1 MDVRRLLPLSGV
13 AFVVIGVAA
22 ILIGGVDSPSSD
34 ASTSEVLDFYDD
46 NEVANFIAVFVLAAA
61 TPFLVFFGGVL
72 ASASAEVGGG
82 RAVWERVVLGGAAVQ
97 ATILL
102 MMATLH
108 FALVDGANQDDV
120 SAEATQ
126 ALNVIDGNTWV
137 AFNAGFGIFMLG
149 AAGCLLGRA
158 QRLLPAWMVWAALVL
173 GIALFIPF
181 ADFFALLLTLV
192 WIIVASIL
200 IFRAEPAL
208 QA

>member
-13 AFVVIGVAA
+13 AFVVIGIVA
-22 ILIGGVDSPSSD
+22 ILISGESPSSG
-34 ASTSEVLDFYDD
+34 ASTTEVIDFYDD
-46 NEVANFIAVFVLAAA
+46 NEVANFIAVFILAAA
-61 TPFLVFFGGVL
+61 TPFLVIFGATL
-72 ASASAEVGGG
+72 AAASAEAGGG
-82 RAVWERVVLGGAAVQ
+82 RAVWERVLLGGAAVQ
-97 ATILL
+97 AGILL
-102 MMATLH
+102 MMAAIH

-126 ALNVIDGNTWV
+126 ALNLIDGNTWV

-158 QRLLPAWMVWAALVL
+158 QRVLPEWLAWAALVF
-173 GIALFIPF
+173 GICLFIPY
-181 ADFFALLLTLV
+181 ADFIALLLTLV

-200 IFRAEPAL
+200 LFRAAPAL

>member
-13 AFVVIGVAA
+13 AFVVIGVVA
-22 ILIGGVDSPSSD
+22 ILIGGLDSPSSD
-34 ASTSEVLDFYDD
+34 ASTTEVLDFYDD
-46 NEVANFIAVFVLAAA
+46 NEVANFIAVFVLAAS
-61 TPFLVFFGGVL
+61 TPFLVFFGATL
-72 ASASAEVGGG
+72 AAASSEGGE
-82 RAVWERVVLGGAAVQ
+82 RRTVWEHVLIGGAALQ
-97 ATILL
+97 AGILL

-120 SAEATQ
+120 SAEAVQ

-149 AAGCLLGRA
+149 VAGCLLGRV
-158 QRLLPAWMVWAALVL
+158 RPLPAWLAWAALVL
-173 GIALFIPF
+173 GICLFIPF
-181 ADFFALLLTLV
+181 ADFIALLLTLL

-200 IFRAEPAL
+200 LFRAAPAL